1 MSNAGHEGTVGP
13 QPFVFGG
20 EARGDAPATHR
31 NRDGIAAVL
40 RDVLPAGGT
49 VLEIA
54 SGTGQHAAYFASLFP
69 ELVWQP
75 SDTDRQALSS
85 IAAWGEASA
94 SHNLRPPVRLD
105 ASADE
110 WPVARA
116 DGILCINMA
125 HISPWS
131 ATQGLFTGAA
141 RLLPEGGPLV
151 IYGPFVRSGVETAAS
166 NLAFDEN
173 LKARDPR
180 WGLRRVE
187 ALDALAQENGL
198 SAAEPVPMPANN
210 LMLIY
215 RR

>member
-1 MSNAGHEGTVGP
+1 MSDPGHEGGAGP

-20 EARGDAPATHR
+20 EARRDAPATHR
-31 NRDGIAAVL
+31 NRDAIAAVL
-40 RDVLPAGGT
+40 RDVLPAHGT

-69 ELVWQP
+69 ALVWQP
-75 SDTDRQALSS
+75 SDTDAQALSS
-85 IAAWGEASA
+85 IAAWGADSGLA
-94 SHNLRPPVRLD
+94 NLRAPVRLD
-105 ASADE
+105 ASATD
-110 WPVARA
+110 WPVESA
-116 DGILCINMA
+116 DAILCINMT

-131 ATQGLFTGAA
+131 ATQGFFANAGRVL
-141 RLLPEGGPLV
+141 REGGPLV
-151 IYGPFVRSGVETAAS
+151 IYGPFLRVGVETAAS
-166 NLAFDEN
+166 NLAFDDN

-180 WGLRRVE
+180 WGLRRVD

-198 SAAEPVPMPANN
+198 RPAEPIPMPANN